1 MQEFPKDYNNFKK
14 SIADLDRRLAS
25 IVCQAFDDCSG
36 LEAVFKLVDIFGSLL
51 ERPLI
56 KEDFDPNYPLMV
68 SMMDDE
74 LNQAKQIYDKHMSI
88 KEETGKMPIH
98 KNMAKVSGS
107 LKFAQELR
115 ERISTPMN
123 RFKMTE
129 HPYVSLSL
137 TIMTRLCSHTGAK
150 ANVNAIATLLTLL
163 SISMLRSHWTGW
175 VDFHVRFR

>member
-1 MQEFPKDYNNFKK
+1 M
-14 SIADLDRRLAS
+14 
-25 IVCQAFDDCSG
+25 CQAFDDCSG

-74 LNQAKQIYDKHMSI
+74 LNQAKQIYDKHMAV

-137 TIMTRLCSHTGAK
+137 TTMIG
-150 ANVNAIATLLTLL
+150 
-163 SISMLRSHWTGW
+163 LRSHTK
-175 VDFHVRFR
+175 

>member
-1 MQEFPKDYNNFKK
+1 M
-14 SIADLDRRLAS
+14 
-25 IVCQAFDDCSG
+25 CQAFDDCSG

-74 LNQAKQIYDKHMSI
+74 LNQAKQIYDKHMAI

-137 TIMTRLCSHTGAK
+137 TITIRVCSHTGRK
-150 ANVNAIATLLTLL
+150 G
-163 SISMLRSHWTGW
+163 M
-175 VDFHVRFR
+175 